1 MNIPV
6 LILAK
11 DENSQNLLKLFV
23 EENESF
29 RFLAATDDFEKA
41 FSAISELKNS
51 VLIIDITEN
60 EDFSIDFIK
69 KTVEKNPECKVVA
82 LSENYSTET
91 VIKAMREGAF
101 EILRLPLIK
110 EKFLKTLENIKNT
123 FEGKRIKSDKCK
135 TISVFSNK
143 GGVGKTSIAMNLALE
158 LAKNTKENV
167 ALVDLNFQLGDITT
181 FWDLKPTYNLSYM
194 LKNSDTLNKDFL
206 LNTLDKY
213 KDTSLYI
220 LADPPYFKQAG
231 FVSEKDI
238 EKLFKVLKTSFS
250 YIIIDTTSGFGIK
263 TMKAL
268 SLSDMVLLLTTM
280 DLPALRNCQ
289 RCLELFDSED
299 FEDDKVKILVNRF
312 METDDIK
319 VEDVENLLRKK
330 IFWKIPNNYFTM
342 MSANNL
348 GVPVA
353 EVNKESNVARSY
365 KDLSILIS
373 DSIYKQDF

>member
-6 LILAK
+6 LILTK
-11 DENSQNLLKLFV
+11 DESSQNLLKLFI
-23 EENESF
+23 EENKSF
-29 RFLAATDDFEKA
+29 NFLASTDDFEKA
-41 FSAISELKNS
+41 FLAVSELKNS
-51 VLIIDITEN
+51 VLIIDISEN
-60 EDFSIDFIK
+60 EDFAIDFIK
-69 KTVEKNPECKVVA
+69 KTVEKNPECKVIA
-82 LSENYSTET
+82 LTENYSAET
-91 VIKAMREGAF
+91 VIKAMREGAA

-110 EKFLKTLENIKNT
+110 EKFLKTLEDIKNA
-123 FEGKRIKSDKCK
+123 FDGKKVKSDKCK

-167 ALVDLNFQLGDITT
+167 ALVDLNFQLGDVTT

-194 LKNSDTLNKDFL
+194 LKNTDTLNKDFL

-231 FVSEKDI
+231 FVSESDV
-238 EKLFKVLKTSFS
+238 ENLFKVLKTSFS
-250 YIIIDTTSGFGIK
+250 YIIVDTTSGFGMK

-268 SLSDMVLLLTTM
+268 SLSEMVLLLTTM
-280 DLPALRNCQ
+280 DIPALRNCQ

-319 VEDVENLLRKK
+319 IEDVEKLLRKK
-330 IFWKIPNNYFTM
+330 VFWKIPNNYFTM

-348 GVPVA
+348 GVPAA
-353 EVNKESNVARSY
+353 EVNKESNVARSF

-373 DSIYKQDF
+373 DSIYKQNF

>member
-6 LILAK
+6 LILTK
-11 DENSQNLLKLFV
+11 DESSQNLLKLFI
-23 EENESF
+23 EENKSF
-29 RFLAATDDFEKA
+29 NFLASTDDFEKA
-41 FSAISELKNS
+41 FLAVSELKNS
-51 VLIIDITEN
+51 VLIIDISEN
-60 EDFSIDFIK
+60 EDFAIDFIK
-69 KTVEKNPECKVVA
+69 KTVEKNPECKVIA
-82 LSENYSTET
+82 LTENYSAET
-91 VIKAMREGAF
+91 VIKAMREGAA

-110 EKFLKTLENIKNT
+110 EKFLKTLEDIKNA
-123 FEGKRIKSDKCK
+123 FDSKKVKSDKCK

-167 ALVDLNFQLGDITT
+167 ALVDLNFQLGDVTT

-194 LKNSDTLNKDFL
+194 LKNTDTLNKDFL

-231 FVSEKDI
+231 FVSESDV
-238 EKLFKVLKTSFS
+238 ENLFKVLKTSFS
-250 YIIIDTTSGFGIK
+250 YIIVDTTSGFGMK

-268 SLSDMVLLLTTM
+268 SLSEMVLLLTTM
-280 DLPALRNCQ
+280 DIPALRNCQ

-319 VEDVENLLRKK
+319 IEDVEKLLRKK
-330 IFWKIPNNYFTM
+330 VFWKIPNNYFTM

-348 GVPVA
+348 GVPAA
-353 EVNKESNVARSY
+353 EVNKDSNVARSF

-373 DSIYKQDF
+373 DSIYKQNF

>member
-6 LILAK
+6 LILTK
-11 DENSQNLLKLFV
+11 DESSQNLLKLFI
-23 EENESF
+23 EENKSF
-29 RFLAATDDFEKA
+29 NFLASTDDFEKA
-41 FSAISELKNS
+41 FLAVSELKNS
-51 VLIIDITEN
+51 VLIIDISEN
-60 EDFSIDFIK
+60 EDFAIDFIK
-69 KTVEKNPECKVVA
+69 KTVEKNPECKVIA
-82 LSENYSTET
+82 LTENYSAET
-91 VIKAMREGAF
+91 VIKSMREGAA

-110 EKFLKTLENIKNT
+110 EKFLKTLEDIKNA
-123 FEGKRIKSDKCK
+123 FDGKKVKSDKCK

-167 ALVDLNFQLGDITT
+167 ALVDLNFQLGDVTT

-194 LKNSDTLNKDFL
+194 LKNTDTLNKDFL

-231 FVSEKDI
+231 FVSESDV
-238 EKLFKVLKTSFS
+238 ENLFKVLKTSFS
-250 YIIIDTTSGFGIK
+250 YIIVDTTSGFGMK

-268 SLSDMVLLLTTM
+268 SLSEMVLLLTTM
-280 DLPALRNCQ
+280 DIPALRNCQ

-319 VEDVENLLRKK
+319 IEDVEKLLRKK
-330 IFWKIPNNYFTM
+330 VFWKIPNNYFTM

-348 GVPVA
+348 GVPAA
-353 EVNKESNVARSY
+353 EVNKESNVARSF

-373 DSIYKQDF
+373 DSIYKQNF